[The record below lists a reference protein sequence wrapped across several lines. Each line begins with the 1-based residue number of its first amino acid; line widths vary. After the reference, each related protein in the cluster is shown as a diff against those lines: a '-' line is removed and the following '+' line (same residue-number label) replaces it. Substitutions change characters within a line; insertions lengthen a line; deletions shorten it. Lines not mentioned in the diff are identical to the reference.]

1 MAEFARFDKKSK
13 PARGETNGFVRYSPP
28 RPKPTD
34 TRMVRTARDLLCDKI
49 TALRFV
55 ARRTT
60 WSCARAQPEKRG
72 KERQNKES
80 CVTATPGQLRRPP
93 MVRTLVRS
101 LLVSVPLLLFAVLFF
116 TCTVS
121 AHDSWVNNGG
131 FRNSAGEWCCGDYDC
146 KSYTQ
151 TKSTAS
157 GWMIDGEMVPFD
169 EAMPVAPPDGQLTI
183 CRRADGTRRCVFG
196 LKPSL

>member
-1 MAEFARFDKKSK
+1 
-13 PARGETNGFVRYSPP
+13 
-28 RPKPTD
+28 
-34 TRMVRTARDLLCDKI
+34 
-49 TALRFV
+49 
-55 ARRTT
+55 
-60 WSCARAQPEKRG
+60 
-72 KERQNKES
+72 
-80 CVTATPGQLRRPP
+80 

-101 LLVSVPLLLFAVLFF
+101 LLVSVPPLLLAVLFF
-116 TCTVS
+116 QCPAS